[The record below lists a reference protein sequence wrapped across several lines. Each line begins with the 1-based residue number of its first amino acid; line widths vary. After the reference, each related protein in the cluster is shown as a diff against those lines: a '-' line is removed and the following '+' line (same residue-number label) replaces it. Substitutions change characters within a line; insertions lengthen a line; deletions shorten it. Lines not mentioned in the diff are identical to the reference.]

1 MQSAQILQYASCM
14 LYLYDKHAEVMIQC
28 CFLKVLLPHTG
39 HSYQMHVIALL
50 LIMPSITHFPP
61 LEMSL
66 WSQDEI
72 AFNIGINDFHNSTK
86 GRL

>member
-1 MQSAQILQYASCM
+1 MQSAQILRYACCM
-14 LYLYDKHAEVMIQC
+14 LYRYDKHAEVMILC
-28 CFLKVLLPHTG
+28 CFMKVLLPRTG
-39 HSYQMHVIALL
+39 HTYQMPVMALL

-61 LEMSL
+61 LETSL